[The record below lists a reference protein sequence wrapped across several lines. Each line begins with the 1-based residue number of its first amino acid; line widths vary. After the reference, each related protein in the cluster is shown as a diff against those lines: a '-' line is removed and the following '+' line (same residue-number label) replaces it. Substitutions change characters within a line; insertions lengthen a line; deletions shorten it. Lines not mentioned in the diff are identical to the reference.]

1 MDTATF
7 MRFRQDFTEQR
18 CLMADGKAMAYASD
32 EDRLQNFK
40 RQAARWGVPPLV
52 VLGVY
57 YGKHTDTIERYIRDG
72 IEGPEGIIS
81 NIADGSNYLDLMAAL
96 IEELR

>member
-1 MDTATF
+1 MDTGTF

-18 CLMADGKAMAYASD
+18 SLMADGKAMAYASD

-40 RQAARWGVPPLV
+40 RQGARWGVSPLV

-57 YGKHTDTIERYIRDG
+57 YGKHVDAIEAYIRDG
-72 IEGPEGIIS
+72 IEGPEGIDS
-81 NIADGSNYLDLMAAL
+81 NIADCANYLDLMAAL
-96 IEELR
+96 IEESR